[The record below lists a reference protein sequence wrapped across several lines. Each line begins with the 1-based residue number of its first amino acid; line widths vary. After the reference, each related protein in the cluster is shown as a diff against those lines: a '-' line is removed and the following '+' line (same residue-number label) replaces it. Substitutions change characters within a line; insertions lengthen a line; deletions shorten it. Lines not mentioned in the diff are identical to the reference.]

1 MKTDKEPAGNSP
13 LVPSGA
19 MMARARAFRSLTT
32 AEDGAFEAAFSELTG
47 V

>member
-13 LVPSGA
+13 VVPSGA
-19 MMARARAFRSLTT
+19 MTASAHAFRSLTT